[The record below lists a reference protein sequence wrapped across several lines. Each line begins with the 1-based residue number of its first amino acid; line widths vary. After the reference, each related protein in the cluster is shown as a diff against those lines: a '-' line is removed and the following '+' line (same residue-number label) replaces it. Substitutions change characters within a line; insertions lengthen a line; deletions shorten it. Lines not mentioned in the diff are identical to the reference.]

1 MQRYEENPYIQIFLR
16 RNVQKFVMTMEIEER
31 IRILQ
36 SVYTEKL
43 RTGKVRNKK
52 EFAALY
58 GINPSTLSA
67 AMNGDDRYLTEN
79 LIERIQALTTD
90 KTSDP
95 ETAETIPIIP
105 VEAMAGT
112 LQEFFQSVQEYDCE
126 RMVSPIKGA
135 DYAIKVNGDSM
146 SPEIPNGSHI
156 LLKRIKEEQFV
167 EWGKIFCLDTAN
179 GAVIKRVFPTDDPQV
194 VECRSINP
202 EFPSFRVNT
211 KHINGW
217 YRVLMVMSFK

>member
-1 MQRYEENPYIQIFLR
+1 MQEKI
-16 RNVQKFVMTMEIEER
+16 ER
-31 IRILQ
+31 IAYIKD
-36 SVYTEKL
+36 SFNTL
-43 RTGKVRNKK
+43 RMKGIIKTQGD
-52 EFAALY
+52 FASLL
-58 GINPSTLSA
+58 GIAERSLSA
-67 AMNGDDRYLTEN
+67 AKNGDDRYLTDS
-79 LIERIQALTTD
+79 LIARIKGVMDQMD
-90 KTSDP
+90 GGD
-95 ETAETIPIIP
+95 TAETIPVIP

-112 LQEFFQSVQEYDCE
+112 LQEFFQSVQDYDCE

-156 LLKRIKEEQFV
+156 LLKRILEDQFV

-179 GAVIKRVFPTDDPQV
+179 GAVIKRVFPTDDPDV

-202 EFPSFRVNT
+202 EYPSFKVNT

>member
-1 MQRYEENPYIQIFLR
+1 
-16 RNVQKFVMTMEIEER
+16 METSDKVAYVTR
-31 IRILQ
+31 AFRQLQ
-36 SVYTEKL
+36 AE
-43 RTGKVRNKK
+43 GKVKTQGD
-52 EFAALY
+52 FAQLL
-58 GINPSTLSA
+58 GVSQNTISA
-67 AMNGDDRYLTEN
+67 AKNGDERYLTKS
-79 LIERIQALTTD
+79 LIEKIEVLLGQ
-90 KTSDP
+90 P
-95 ETAETIPIIP
+95 AEQEKADTIPVIP

-156 LLKRIKEEQFV
+156 LLKRIQEEQFV
-167 EWGKIFCLDTAN
+167 EWGKIFCLDTSN
-179 GAVIKRVFPTDDPQV
+179 GAIIKRVFPTDDPQV

>member
-1 MQRYEENPYIQIFLR
+1 MDNQEKIEKIAYIKDSFNTLR
-16 RNVQKFVMTMEIEER
+16 MKGIVKTQGDFAGLLGIAER
-31 IRILQ
+31 
-36 SVYTEKL
+36 S
-43 RTGKVRNKK
+43 
-52 EFAALY
+52 
-58 GINPSTLSA
+58 LSA
-67 AMNGDDRYLTEN
+67 AKNGDERYLTDS
-79 LIERIQALTTD
+79 LIARIKGVMDQMD
-90 KTSDP
+90 GG
-95 ETAETIPIIP
+95 ETADTIPVIP

-112 LQEFFQSVQEYDCE
+112 LKEFFQSVNEYDCE

-156 LLKRIKEEQFV
+156 LLKRINEEQFV

-179 GAVIKRVFPTDDPQV
+179 GAVIKKVFPTDDPEV
-194 VECRSINP
+194 IECRSINP
-202 EFPSFRVNT
+202 EFPSFKVNT

>member
-1 MQRYEENPYIQIFLR
+1 
-16 RNVQKFVMTMEIEER
+16 METSEKAAYVAR
-31 IRILQ
+31 AFRQLQ
-36 SVYTEKL
+36 AE
-43 RTGKVRNKK
+43 GKVKTQGD
-52 EFAALY
+52 FAQLL
-58 GINPSTLSA
+58 GVSQNTISA
-67 AMNGDDRYLTEN
+67 AKNGDERYLTKS
-79 LIERIQALTTD
+79 LIEKIEMILGQPAEPETTD
-90 KTSDP
+90 
-95 ETAETIPIIP
+95 TIPVIP

-112 LQEFFQSVQEYDCE
+112 LQEFFQSVQDYDCE

-156 LLKRIKEEQFV
+156 LLKRILEDQFV

-179 GAVIKRVFPTDDPQV
+179 GAVIKRVFPTDDPEV

-202 EFPSFRVNT
+202 EYPSFRINT

>member
-1 MQRYEENPYIQIFLR
+1 MTLEE
-16 RNVQKFVMTMEIEER
+16 KMTYVNR
-31 IRILQ
+31 
-36 SVYTEKL
+36 VYGLACAKGLCKT
-43 RTGKVRNKK
+43 RV
-52 EFAALY
+52 EFARLLD
-58 GINPSTLSA
+58 INPTTLSG
-67 AMNGDDRYLTEN
+67 AMRTRPEYLTDKMIGRVKLFATSNN
-79 LIERIQALTTD
+79 LEGELPEDNA
-90 KTSDP
+90 TS
-95 ETAETIPIIP
+95 IPVIP

-112 LQEFFQSVQEYDCE
+112 LKEFFQSVQEYDCE
-126 RMVSPIKGA
+126 RMISPIKGA

-156 LLKRIKEEQFV
+156 LLKRILEDQFV

-179 GAVIKRVFPTDDPQV
+179 GAVIKRVFPTDDPEV

-202 EFPSFRVNT
+202 EYPSFKVNT

>member
-1 MQRYEENPYIQIFLR
+1 MDNQEKIEKIAYIKDSF
-16 RNVQKFVMTMEIEER
+16 NT
-31 IRILQ
+31 
-36 SVYTEKL
+36 L
-43 RTGKVRNKK
+43 RTRGIVKTQGD
-52 EFAALY
+52 FAGLL
-58 GINPSTLSA
+58 GIAERSLSA
-67 AMNGDDRYLTEN
+67 AKNGDDRYLTDS
-79 LIERIQALTTD
+79 LIARIRSVMDQMNGGD
-90 KTSDP
+90 N
-95 ETAETIPIIP
+95 AETIPVIP

-112 LQEFFQSVQEYDCE
+112 LKEFFQSVNEYDCE

-156 LLKRIKEEQFV
+156 LLKRINEEQFV

-179 GAVIKRVFPTDDPQV
+179 GAVIKKVFPTDDPEV
-194 VECRSINP
+194 IECRSINP
-202 EFPSFRVNT
+202 EFPSFKVNT